1 MGWFWRPTTVVLNVG
16 GAIALAIA
24 AASASSTVST
34 EPSQHPLL
42 TKLQRAETLAELEA
56 VQSQAKQPLLQD
68 VSLRQV
74 RDVGALQ
81 PYLDLTD
88 IAAEA
93 ERRVAVETTAEQ
105 DFNRALELA
114 REAIRVRDQSRD
126 SDAITLD
133 ALEEQE
139 ALWGEAIAHLQ
150 NIPEE
155 AFVWELAQTK
165 VADYRHIASFVTV
178 NVDARQ
184 SDFLAA
190 IAEEAGPARTVR
202 ISVCHLSGECRH
214 FQGDIPPAS
223 PASLIKL
230 PMAVAL
236 MQMVTTQNVDLDEEV
251 YVDPHNWTENARG
264 AKIFVD
270 RTYSLREV
278 MVRMIKESNNIATN
292 QLVDYMG
299 WEFINTTLADLGYPG
314 TTVHT
319 KLVGNRTFP
328 TRNRGSG
335 PNTMTANEVTEMMR
349 QIYTFAHDGDEEI
362 LDALVGQYDWDFG
375 YKAVKQ
381 LKSERVAWIGE
392 KTGQNSKMI
401 GSSVA
406 VKIDDERYVM
416 TVTIDHSGNQ
426 QRLRQVIKS
435 VIQHILDDGH
445 FVAPPWQ
452 ENEER
457 QEGEEQDRF
466 EFTTSRGPA

>member
-1 MGWFWRPTTVVLNVG
+1 MIFMRWFWRPAAVVLNTAGLIILGITAASPDQPLSPSEHPLLLQARAAENLSELETLQQHIKQQLAGQPALRLTRDVG
-16 GAIALAIA
+16 VLEPYFALAK
-24 AASASSTVST
+24 VST
-34 EPSQHPLL
+34 EVDQ
-42 TKLQRAETLAELEA
+42 
-56 VQSQAKQPLLQD
+56 
-68 VSLRQV
+68 
-74 RDVGALQ
+74 
-81 PYLDLTD
+81 
-88 IAAEA
+88 
-93 ERRVAVETTAEQ
+93 RVALETAAAADYHQ
-105 DFNRALELA
+105 ALDLA
-114 REAIRVRDQSRD
+114 REAIRVRDRSRTD
-126 SDAITLD
+126 TVTLD
-133 ALEEQE
+133 ALETQE
-139 ALWGEAIAHLQ
+139 ALWGEAIAHLRA
-150 NIPEE
+150 IPEQS
-155 AFVWELAQTK
+155 FLWGQAQGK
-165 VADYRHIASFVTV
+165 AADYHDIAMLVTV
-178 NVDARQ
+178 DVDARQ
-184 SDFLAA
+184 SDFLAE
-190 IAEEAGPARTVR
+190 IAEEAGPARAIR

-236 MQMVTTQNVDLDEEV
+236 MHKVTTENLDLGEDV
-251 YVDPHNWTENARG
+251 YVDPHNWTENASG

-299 WEFINTTLADLGYPG
+299 WEYINTTLAELGYPG

-319 KLVGNRTFP
+319 KLVGNRTYP

-349 QIYTFAHDGDEEI
+349 QIYTFTHPGDGEI

-375 YKAVKQ
+375 YKAIKQ
-381 LKSERVAWIGE
+381 LKNERVAWIGE

-406 VKIDDERYVM
+406 VKIDDERYVL
-416 TVTIDHSGNQ
+416 TVTVDYSGNQ
-426 QRLRQVIKS
+426 QRLRQVIQG

-445 FVAPPWQ
+445 FAAPQWQ
-452 ENEER
+452 EEE
-457 QEGEEQDRF
+457 EGGRY